1 MPLTGDTPGSGVYG
15 RNGHSSPIRP
25 GVQLRKRTST
35 IIKRPG
41 SAAAL
46 RRRERAREVLSPEP
60 MPASRVFRRFIQ
72 LDVTDDGRPVE
83 ISAQNIVPMVTIGS
97 YGPRG
102 TSRKTTASPPGNH
115 IAGVFVA
122 ARHAA

>member
-1 MPLTGDTPGSGVYG
+1 MAETVTVVRSARGCNS
-15 RNGHSSPIRP
+15 
-25 GVQLRKRTST
+25 
-35 IIKRPG
+35 G
-41 SAAAL
+41 SAPPRSSRDPVPPL
-46 RRRERAREVLSPEP
+46 RYVGGNGSREVLSPEP
-60 MPASRVFRRFIQ
+60 MLASRVFRRFIQ

-122 ARHAA
+122 ARHTA